1 MAVAMV
7 TGDEGWTAV
16 DRRSV
21 DSQTSY
27 NGITEDLGVS
37 ADRSTGELYFFSAPD
52 RFLGDQEYR

>member
-27 NGITEDLGVS
+27 NGRTEDLGVS
-37 ADRSTGELYFFSAPD
+37 ADRSTGEQYGAPD
-52 RFLGDQEYR
+52 RFLGDQKYR

>member
-1 MAVAMV
+1 MVVAMV

-16 DRRSV
+16 DRRSD

-37 ADRSTGELYFFSAPD
+37 ADRSTGELYFSAPD
-52 RFLGDQEYR
+52 RFLGDQKYR

>member
-1 MAVAMV
+1 MVVAMV

-16 DRRSV
+16 DRRSD

-37 ADRSTGELYFFSAPD
+37 ADRSTGELYSAPD
-52 RFLGDQEYR
+52 RFLGDQKYR